1 MAEIKLFADVTIA
14 LRDRVF
20 ADDLVKIVT
29 QQLGKVEM
37 NMIAHESAQIIAETG
52 NYDPLREFLTMKRL
66 VYYLEELM
74 TNIKGAALKEAIRYT
89 AGGKIKT
96 FEAYGATIN
105 VKKGAATW
113 EFSPCVEIAQ
123 IEANIETLKA
133 QVKAIRELQKLGKY
147 IDQVTGEEIPKA
159 ICSHGG
165 EETFSV
171 TL

>member
-1 MAEIKLFADVTIA
+1 MAEIKLFADVTLA

-20 ADDLVKIVT
+20 ADDLFKIVT
-29 QQLGKVEM
+29 EKLGKIEM
-37 NMIAHESAQIIAETG
+37 NQLAHESAQIISETG
-52 NYDPLREFLTMKRL
+52 DYDPLREFLTMKRL
-66 VYYLEELM
+66 VYYLDELM
-74 TNIKGAALKEAIRYT
+74 TNIKAAALKEAIRYT

-96 FEAYGATIN
+96 FEAYGATMN

-123 IEANIETLKA
+123 IEAKIETLKA